1 MFESSRTYMF
11 HMDRILVP
19 MAKGYRSRRVLDI
32 AFSLSEVYH
41 SEITAL
47 TVKDESRELTWS
59 DKVHLV
65 TNAYEEGKERNIKVI
80 PRVRTYRTIKEG
92 IVQEANSHNY
102 DAMLVAV
109 HKRSPLSASVFGG
122 IGDYILKNSRIPSAI
137 MSIKDSVFPYKKIM
151 VPLSEQVNTRTA
163 VSFALHLKKATNSR
177 IVFVDLRKYDRKVT
191 HGFNMFFEN
200 LGQITALYGEGIDV
214 TRSGTSTSI
223 QEEVNLISSR
233 ISPDAVILGVTK
245 TKNSVRLNS
254 NIKSIIKD
262 GMSDQILVKK

>member
-200 LGQITALYGEGIDV
+200 LGQITELYGEGIDV

-223 QEEVNLISSR
+223 REEVNLISSR